1 MNNFVTT
8 KDLVLMESLISD
20 GVEIPKKYQE
30 MVWWKVNH
38 PDLKLKIQK
47 LQQKLDEDESKRS
60 KSTDRSSE

>member
-1 MNNFVTT
+1 M
-8 KDLVLMESLISD
+8 SL
-20 GVEIPKKYQE
+20 PKKYQE

-60 KSTDRSSE
+60 KSAGSSSK

>member
-1 MNNFVTT
+1 M
-8 KDLVLMESLISD
+8 SL
-20 GVEIPKKYQE
+20 PKKYQE

-47 LQQKLDEDESKRS
+47 LRQKLDEDESKRS

>member
-1 MNNFVTT
+1 M
-8 KDLVLMESLISD
+8 SL
-20 GVEIPKKYQE
+20 PKKYQE

-60 KSTDRSSE
+60 ESTNRSSE